1 MAPHQS
7 HVVPQTPS
15 RGSCAE
21 ETGWVWVENSL
32 GNIAVRPSGVT
43 ESITH
48 WQGVLPPAT
57 ALLCAS
63 ALCCQGTREERGS
76 VWDECVCQQSSALN
90 QSLSTICLRRTQ
102 SLEPLRSKG
111 SAWPCDELGRCHF
124 GWLSSIELGHI
135 QVMPSKVNSYN
146 TLLTQWSCDQ
156 FPVMWNRDIFK
167 PLRCISYCNKNGP
180 YPIIRF
186 WAAAGGI
193 RQGGFLFKTA
203 CDWRKS
209 V

>member
-7 HVVPQTPS
+7 HVVPQTRS
-15 RGSCAE
+15 CSSCAE
-21 ETGWVWVENSL
+21 KETGWVWVENSL

-57 ALLCAS
+57 ALLCAYS
-63 ALCCQGTREERGS
+63 LCCQGTREERGS

-102 SLEPLRSKG
+102 SLEPQSKG

-124 GWLSSIELGHI
+124 GWLSSIELRHI
-135 QVMPSKVNSYN
+135 QVKPSKFNSYN
-146 TLLTQWSCDQ
+146 TLFTVMSD
-156 FPVMWNRDIFK
+156 PVITVSVLGTFK
-167 PLRCISYCNKNGP
+167 PPRCTSYCNKIG
-180 YPIIRF
+180 
-186 WAAAGGI
+186 
-193 RQGGFLFKTA
+193 Q
-203 CDWRKS
+203 
-209 V
+209 